1 MTKETGTLAELNVK
15 PGDVVEWISNGGLH
29 TIITSQKVTKGSW
42 VGQIRANLSE
52 YGYGIF
58 GDEMFRLVSRA
69 SDTERDSKPVDVR
82 GDEDHTPLADMG
94 FSTVEATVSGIYK
107 EPTTL
112 KTWGEMTDE
121 EQGALLLKHH
131 RGEVIESSSNGT
143 GWALDDNVGY
153 SNTLYYRVR
162 PPEPKRETVEL
173 RAGGLLK
180 AWEAWSDDD
189 DTHRITFDVIDGT
202 PDCASIRMEEL

>member
-1 MTKETGTLAELNVK
+1 MTEETGTLAELDVK
-15 PGDVVEWISNGGLH
+15 PGDVVECVEHDCPSYIGLELIIRDDGMAVIQSERYNGGFFDPH
-29 TIITSQKVTKGSW
+29 FDVKYRRKYRI
-42 VGQIRANLSE
+42 
-52 YGYGIF
+52 
-58 GDEMFRLVSRA
+58 VSRA
-69 SDTERDSKPVDVR
+69 SA
-82 GDEDHTPLADMG
+82 TP
-94 FSTVEATVSGIYK
+94 
-107 EPTTL
+107 